1 MLVYCWEPMAT
12 VYPEARRTA
21 PSTSGRWS
29 QDDYIGHMRG
39 TLSPNNVS
47 QTQTDLQITAI

>member
-1 MLVYCWEPMAT
+1 MVYCWEPMAT

-21 PSTSGRWS
+21 TSASGCWS
-29 QDDYIGHMRG
+29 QDDYIGHMGG
-39 TLSPNNVS
+39 TLSPNYVR